1 MKFVAGLTC
10 HLCGA
15 TYPPK
20 ASWVC
25 SDCLGPLEVSYDYNA
40 VRKAISRELIESRP
54 RSLWRYVELL
64 PVEEPRTGFY
74 SGFTP
79 LVRATRLADALGL
92 DELYIKDDSVNHP
105 TFSYKDRVVS
115 VAATKAIEFGFPVFG
130 CASTGNL
137 AGSVAAHAARLGLE
151 CYVFIPHDL
160 EPAKILGAAIYRPH
174 VVAVDG
180 NYDDVNR
187 LCTQVADRYG
197 WGFANI
203 NLRSYYAEGAKTMGF
218 EIAEQLGWRYPDHI
232 VSPVAGGTLLPRIFK
247 GLREFSEVGLVSGRL
262 PRIHAAQ
269 PSGSAPVVRA
279 LEAGLE
285 FPEPVK
291 PNTIAKS
298 LAIGNPADGFQVV
311 KVVKETGGSGAMVS
325 DAEILDAI
333 DLLAAYRR
341 DFHGASRRHDAG
353 CDTRAGEARRD
364 QAERIG
370 RGVHHGEWLQDH
382 RGHGRSRRATAE
394 NRARPVGFR
403 AGCGAAGSDCV
414 RRRMYP
420 VFLKLR
426 GRRVLLVGGGRV
438 AAAKLAGLLAEGANV
453 TVVAPEIR
461 PELRQPGVTIV
472 ARAFDPRD
480 VEGVWYVVT
489 AAPRDVNEEVVAA
502 AEHRRVFV
510 NAVDDPSHASAY
522 AGSVV
527 RRAGVTIAFSTDGR
541 APALAGLLREALDA
555 WLPADLD
562 TWMAAADEAR
572 RKWKRDGVPME
583 DRRPLLLETL
593 NRLYERKDR
602 SQPEGLEVGVN
613 ECP

>member
-25 SDCLGPLEVSYDYNA
+25 SDCLGPLEVTYDYDA
-40 VRKAISRELIESRP
+40 VRKVLSRELIESRP

-64 PVEEPRTGFY
+64 PVSEPRTGFY

-79 LVRATRLADALGL
+79 LVRASRLADALGL
-92 DELYIKDDSVNHP
+92 AELYIKDDSVNHP

-115 VAATKAIEFGFPVFG
+115 VAATKAVELDFPVFG

-137 AGSVAAHAARLGLE
+137 AGSVAAHAARLGLQ

-174 VVAVDG
+174 VVAVEG

-247 GLREFSEVGLVSGRL
+247 GLREFKEVGLVQGQL

-269 PSGSAPVVRA
+269 PAGSAPVIRA

-285 FPEPVK
+285 FPDPVK
-291 PNTIAKS
+291 PDTIAKS

-333 DLLAAYRR
+333 DLLAQTEGI
-341 DFHGASRRHDAG
+341 FTEPAG
-353 CDTRAGEARRD
+353 GTTLAATRALVRRGVIKSNESVVVCITGNGYKT
-364 QAERIG
+364 AEIMGDRVERPLRIG
-370 RGVHHGEWLQDH
+370 RAL
-382 RGHGRSRRATAE
+382 
-394 NRARPVGFR
+394 
-403 AGCGAAGSDCV
+403 SD
-414 RRRMYP
+414 
-420 VFLKLR
+420 FE
-426 GRRVLLVGGGRV
+426 RVVS
-438 AAAKLAGLLAEGANV
+438 
-453 TVVAPEIR
+453 P
-461 PELRQPGVTIV
+461 QGVT
-472 ARAFDPRD
+472 A
-480 VEGVWYVVT
+480 
-489 AAPRDVNEEVVAA
+489 
-502 AEHRRVFV
+502 
-510 NAVDDPSHASAY
+510 
-522 AGSVV
+522 
-527 RRAGVTIAFSTDGR
+527 
-541 APALAGLLREALDA
+541 
-555 WLPADLD
+555 
-562 TWMAAADEAR
+562 
-572 RKWKRDGVPME
+572 
-583 DRRPLLLETL
+583 
-593 NRLYERKDR
+593 
-602 SQPEGLEVGVN
+602 
-613 ECP
+613 